1 MSAWP
6 FAALALLTVAAPA
19 RVRLVAQPAPAR
31 ATVGGVVR
39 APSGRPILGA
49 RVRLL
54 PAAGVGDTGVL
65 SDADGR
71 FTLPV
76 PAATPLQLEARA
88 LGYGERRV
96 PVAPVTSGTR
106 RTVAILLEPQVRLDA
121 VAITTSRERPLLNTL
136 NAATGAAVE
145 RAELERLPTDAR
157 DPLALLFNIPGVA
170 QSTGFFGDAPPLSI
184 NGQNSLYTPYLLDG
198 LDNTEGFLGGPRVEF
213 PLAGIARLDAL
224 VNSYSTEFGRSGNGV
239 INTQTLAGSNRTQWE
254 VVAVNRP
261 GQPLDARNKRPFNG
275 IPSVLDRQQDGFRRA
290 QFGGAVRGALRP
302 DRTFY
307 SVAAEYTD
315 ENEDRIGSTAL
326 APFLGTERRQKAK
339 LFARLDHGWSATQT
353 STLRLAGSVVD
364 RQGNGSGVIT
374 PEADI
379 TTRREGVL
387 AAVTHRSAFAGAR
400 GSNTLAVQ
408 LGTFKWYFPPTASD
422 FSRPQVTVI
431 TPDFRTQAVVGSSNF
446 VFDNRE
452 TQWQL
457 RDVIERQL
465 GTRHAL
471 RAGVDVV
478 TAGFKLAAAGTNPN
492 GAYTVF
498 NDGNIV
504 TPTGRTLGFADIP
517 AGVRVQSYTVDAQP
531 QQVNLRQTVYGA
543 FIEDR
548 WTPRA
553 DLTLIAGL
561 RWDYDDMTGRGESSA
576 DLNNLQPRL
585 SFNWQPT
592 AQQVVRGGVGAYSGK
607 LPYAIYSDAI
617 QLGPEGNAV
626 VSFAGTD
633 APAYLRGP
641 TPQQLQQSQAA
652 LPPREVFRTFAT
664 GLRSPMSWQAAL
676 GTQRQF
682 GRAWALSVDGVWVET
697 RDLPWSI
704 DLNPVS
710 RQIGPSDVTNRPCT
724 SATSCPAD
732 AFRAQAPTTTGYRR
746 LNSAASG
753 GSARYLAL
761 YTQARRQLTAGWA
774 IDANWTLSRAQ
785 TDAEDINFA
794 AINANCFRK
803 DRRDVVTG
811 QSCTSDEWA
820 DANNDRRH
828 KVTVR
833 SVHELLARR
842 LRLAV
847 IGDFQSGQ
855 PVNRVAGAASAAGV
869 SRFDLLGTGGVR
881 GSAFTGN
888 SDRFF
893 GVPRNGER
901 LPGFTTVN
909 LSAAYALPSR
919 LGDLELRGEVFNLL
933 NATNWSGFASGIGGG
948 GSRTQFGRPGD
959 PILLFSPGTPRQ
971 VQLTL
976 RWAR

>member
-1 MSAWP
+1 MRSR
-6 FAALALLTVAAPA
+6 LTVVATWLIGGLGTMAPL
-19 RVRLVAQPAPAR
+19 RAQSAR
-31 ATVGGVVR
+31 ATVTGVVR
-39 APSGRPILGA
+39 APGGRPIAGA
-49 RVRLL
+49 RVRQLQ
-54 PAAGVGDTGVL
+54 PATSDSGVL
-65 SDADGR
+65 TDTDGR
-71 FTLPV
+71 FTLAV
-76 PAATPLQLEARA
+76 SPALALTLEARA
-88 LGYGERRV
+88 LGFLPRSAAVGPLAAGARRDL
-96 PVAPVTSGTR
+96 
-106 RTVAILLEPQVRLDA
+106 AITLEPRVQLNA
-121 VAITTSRERPLLNTL
+121 VAVTTSRDRPLINTL
-136 NAATGAAVE
+136 DASTGAAVE

-213 PLAGIARLDAL
+213 PLAGIARLDAM
-224 VNSYSTEFGRSGNGV
+224 VNTYSTEFGRSGNGV
-239 INTQTLAGSNRTQWE
+239 INTQTLAGGNRTQWE
-254 VVAVNRP
+254 VVALNRP
-261 GQPLDARNKRPFNG
+261 GRPLDARNKLPFNG
-275 IPSVLDRQQDGFRRA
+275 IPAALERQQDGFTRS
-290 QFGGAVRGALRP
+290 QFGAAVRGALRP

-307 SVAAEYTD
+307 STALEYTD
-315 ENEDRIGSTAL
+315 ETEDRIGSTAL
-326 APFLGTERRQKAK
+326 APFLGTERRQKVKA
-339 LFARLDHGWSATQT
+339 FARLDHGWSSTQST
-353 STLRLAGSVVD
+353 TLRAAGSLVD
-364 RQGNGSGVIT
+364 RQGNGSGVVT

-379 TTRREGVL
+379 TTRREGIL
-387 AAVTHRSAFAGAR
+387 AALTHRSALRGATA
-400 GSNTLAVQ
+400 SNTASIQ

-422 FSRPQVTVI
+422 FSKPQVTVI

-452 TQWQL
+452 TQWQF
-457 RDVIERQL
+457 RDVVEAQL
-465 GTRHAL
+465 GSRHAL

-478 TAGFKLAAAGTNPN
+478 TAGFKLFAAGTNPN

-498 NDGNIV
+498 NDGNIQ

-517 AGVRVQSYTVDAQP
+517 ATARVQSYTIDAQP
-531 QQVNLRQTVYGA
+531 QQVDLRQTVYGA
-543 FIEDR
+543 FVEDR
-548 WTPRA
+548 WTPRS

-576 DLNNLQPRL
+576 DLDNLQPRL
-585 SFNWQPT
+585 SFNWQRST
-592 AQQVVRGGVGAYSGK
+592 SMVVRGGVGAYSGK

-617 QLGPEGNAV
+617 QLGPQGNAV
-626 VSFAGTD
+626 VSFAGSD

-641 TPQQLQQSQAA
+641 TPQQLRASQAA

-664 GLRSPMSWQAAL
+664 GLRSPMSYQSTL
-676 GTQRQF
+676 GTQVELARSW
-682 GRAWALSVDGVWVET
+682 GLSLDGVWVET

-710 RQIGPSDVTNRPCT
+710 RQIGAADVTNRPCT

-732 AFRAQAPTTTGYRR
+732 QFRALSPRTTGYRR

-753 GSARYLAL
+753 GTSRYLAL
-761 YTQARRQLTAGWA
+761 YSQLRKRLSSGWA

-803 DRRDVVTG
+803 DRRDVITG
-811 QSCTSDEWA
+811 AACTSDEWA

-833 SVHELLARR
+833 SVHELLDRR

-855 PVNRVAGAASAAGV
+855 PINRVAGVAGANGV

-909 LSAAYALPSR
+909 LSGAYALPTR
-919 LGDLELRGEVFNLL
+919 RGDLEVRAELFNLF

-959 PILLFSPGTPRQ
+959 PVLLFSPGTPRQ

>member
-1 MSAWP
+1 MHALGR
-6 FAALALLTVAAPA
+6 AAATAILIVVSTVRDA
-19 RVRLVAQPAPAR
+19 VAQPVAPE
-31 ATVGGVVR
+31 ATVAGVVR
-39 APSGRPILGA
+39 ATGGRPISGA
-49 RVRLL
+49 RVRLET
-54 PAAGVGDTGVL
+54 A
-65 SDADGR
+65 SDSGIVTDGDGR
-71 FTLPV
+71 FTLTV
-76 PAATPLQLEARA
+76 PAGRAISLETRA
-88 LGYGERRV
+88 LGFGARAIALPALGAGSRRV
-96 PVAPVTSGTR
+96 IAITLDPRVQLNTVAVTST
-106 RTVAILLEPQVRLDA
+106 
-121 VAITTSRERPLLNTL
+121 RERPLLNTL
-136 NAATGAAVE
+136 NASTGAAVE

-198 LDNTEGFLGGPRVEF
+198 LDNSEGFLGGPRVEF
-213 PLAGIARLDAL
+213 PLAGIARIDAL
-224 VNSYSTEFGRSGNGV
+224 VNTYSTEFGRSGNGV
-239 INTQTLAGSNRTQWE
+239 INTQSLAGTNTRQWE

-261 GQPLDARNKRPFNG
+261 GRPLDARNKLPFNG
-275 IPSVLDRQQDGFRRA
+275 IASQLERQQDGFQRS
-290 QFGGAVRGALRP
+290 QFGASLRGALRP

-326 APFLGTERRQKAK
+326 APFLGTERRQKVK
-339 LFARLDHGWSATQT
+339 LFSRLDHGWSPTQIT
-353 STLRLAGSVVD
+353 TLRAAASIVD
-364 RQGNGSGVIT
+364 RQGNGSGVVT

-379 TTRREGVL
+379 TTRREGIL
-387 AAVTHRSAFAGAR
+387 TALTHRSVLSNQRA
-400 GSNTLAVQ
+400 SNTASMQ

-452 TQWQL
+452 TQWQF
-457 RDVIERQL
+457 RDVFESQL
-465 GTRHAL
+465 SNTHVM
-471 RAGVDVV
+471 RAGVDVIS
-478 TAGFKLAAAGTNPN
+478 AGFKLFAAGTNPN

-498 NDGNIV
+498 NDGNIA
-504 TPTGRTLGFADIP
+504 TPVGRTLGFADIP
-517 AGVRVQSYTVDAQP
+517 ANVRVQSYTIDARP

-543 FIEDR
+543 FVEDR
-548 WTPRA
+548 WSPRA

-561 RWDYDDMTGRGESSA
+561 RWDYDDMTSRGESSA

-585 SFNWQPT
+585 SFNWQRS
-592 AQQVVRGGVGAYSGK
+592 ANLVVRGGIGSYSGK

-626 VSFAGTD
+626 VSYAGSD

-652 LPPREVFRTFAT
+652 LPPREVFRTFAD
-664 GLRSPMSWQAAL
+664 GLRSPISWQGTA
-676 GTQRQF
+676 GTQFQL
-682 GRAWALSVDGVWVET
+682 GRAWALSFDGVWVET

-710 RQIGPSDVTNRPCT
+710 RQIGPRDLANQPCT

-732 AFRAQAPTTTGYRR
+732 KDRAQQPTVTGYRR

-753 GSARYLAL
+753 GSARYVAL
-761 YTQARRQLTAGWA
+761 YSQARRQLTAGWA

-811 QSCTSDEWA
+811 ATCTSDEWA

-828 KVTVR
+828 KVTMR
-833 SVHELLARR
+833 SVHELLDRR
-842 LRLAV
+842 LRVAI

-855 PVNRVAGAASAAGV
+855 PINRVAGAASAAGV

-901 LPGFTTVN
+901 LPGFTTLN

-919 LGDLELRGEVFNLL
+919 FGDLEARGEVFNLF

-959 PILLFSPGTPRQ
+959 PVLLFSPGTPRQ

>member
-1 MSAWP
+1 MSAGRVVAVALLP
-6 FAALALLTVAAPA
+6 LALVA
-19 RVRLVAQPAPAR
+19 VRPVAGQSPAR

-39 APSGRPILGA
+39 ATGGRPLAGA
-49 RVRLL
+49 RVRVS
-54 PAAGVGDTGVL
+54 PAMAGLDSGVVT
-65 SDADGR
+65 DPDGR
-71 FTLPV
+71 FSLSVAAAV
-76 PAATPLQLEARA
+76 PLVVDVRA
-88 LGYGERRV
+88 LGFVDRS
-96 PVAPVTSGTR
+96 TTLS
-106 RTVAILLEPQVRLDA
+106 A
-121 VAITTSRERPLLNTL
+121 VAAGARREIAITLEGRVQLTAVAVTTSRERPLLNTL

-198 LDNTEGFLGGPRVEF
+198 LDNSEGFLGGPRVEF

-239 INTQTLAGSNRTQWE
+239 INTQTLAGSNRTHWE

-261 GQPLDARNKRPFNG
+261 GRPLDARNKLPFNG
-275 IPSVLDRQQDGFRRA
+275 IASQLERQQDGFQRA
-290 QFGGAVRGALRP
+290 QYGASLRGALRP

-326 APFLGTERRQKAK
+326 APFLGTERRQKIK
-339 LFARLDHGWSATQT
+339 LFSRLDHGWSPTQT
-353 STLRLAGSVVD
+353 TTLRAAASIVD

-379 TTRREGVL
+379 TTRREGIL
-387 AAVTHRSAFAGAR
+387 TALTHRSALRGAR
-400 GSNTLAVQ
+400 ASNTASVQ

-452 TQWQL
+452 TQWQF
-457 RDVIERQL
+457 RDVFESQL
-465 GTRHAL
+465 SNHHAL
-471 RAGVDVV
+471 RAGVDVI
-478 TAGFKLAAAGTNPN
+478 TAGFKLFAASTNPN

-498 NDGNIV
+498 NDGNIT
-504 TPTGRTLGFADIP
+504 TPAGRSFGFSDIP
-517 AGVRVQSYTVDAQP
+517 STARVQSYTIDARP

-543 FIEDR
+543 FVEDR
-548 WTPRA
+548 WTPRS

-561 RWDYDDMTGRGESSA
+561 RWDYDDMTGRGESTA
-576 DLNNLQPRL
+576 DLNNIQPRL
-585 SFNWQPT
+585 SFNWQRT
-592 AQQVVRGGVGAYSGK
+592 ANVVVRGGVGSYSGK

-617 QLGPEGNAV
+617 QLGPQGNAV
-626 VSFAGTD
+626 VSYVGAD

-652 LPPREVFRTFAT
+652 LPPRELFRTFAS
-664 GLRSPMSWQAAL
+664 GLRSPISWQSTL
-676 GTQRQF
+676 GTQFQL
-682 GRAWALSVDGVWVET
+682 GRSWGLSFDGVWVET

-710 RQIGPSDVTNRPCT
+710 RQITAADVSNRPCT

-732 AFRAQAPTTTGYRR
+732 ADRAQRPQQTGFRR

-753 GSARYLAL
+753 GTSRYLAL
-761 YTQARRQLTAGWA
+761 YSQARKQLSAGWA

-794 AINANCFRK
+794 AINANCFRR

-811 QSCTSDEWA
+811 ASCSSDEWG

-833 SVHELLARR
+833 SVHELFDRR

-855 PVNRVAGAASAAGV
+855 PINRVAGAASAAGV

-909 LSAAYALPSR
+909 LSGAYALPSR
-919 LGDLELRGEVFNLL
+919 LGDLEVRGELFNLF

-959 PILLFSPGTPRQ
+959 PVLLFSPGAPRQ

-976 RWAR
+976 RWVR

>member
-1 MSAWP
+1 MP
-6 FAALALLTVAAPA
+6 LIGRAAASALLVMISA
-19 RVRLVAQPAPAR
+19 LSDLSAQPSDQATVRGTVR
-31 ATVGGVVR
+31 ATG
-39 APSGRPILGA
+39 GRPISGA
-49 RVRLL
+49 RVRRE
-54 PAAGVGDTGVL
+54 AAPDSGVVTDG
-65 SDADGR
+65 DGR
-71 FTLPV
+71 FTLAV
-76 PAATPLQLEARA
+76 PSGVTIVLEARA
-88 LGYGERRV
+88 IGFTTRSTSVASLASGSRR
-96 PVAPVTSGTR
+96 
-106 RTVAILLEPQVRLDA
+106 D
-121 VAITTSRERPLLNTL
+121 VAITLDPRVQLNTIAVTSTRERPLLNTL
-136 NAATGAAVE
+136 NASTGAAVE

-198 LDNTEGFLGGPRVEF
+198 LDNSEGFLGGPRVEF
-213 PLAGIARLDAL
+213 PLAGIARIEAL
-224 VNSYSTEFGRSGNGV
+224 VNTYSTEFGRSGNGV
-239 INTQTLAGSNRTQWE
+239 INTQSLAGTNRRQWE

-261 GQPLDARNKRPFNG
+261 GRPLDARNKLPFNG
-275 IPSVLDRQQDGFRRA
+275 IPSQLARQQDGFQRS
-290 QFGGAVRGALRP
+290 QFGASLRGALRP

-326 APFLGTERRQKAK
+326 APFLGTERRQKLK
-339 LFARLDHGWSATQT
+339 LFTRLDHGWSPTQVT
-353 STLRLAGSVVD
+353 TLRAATSIVD

-379 TTRREGVL
+379 TTRREGIL
-387 AAVTHRSAFAGAR
+387 TALTHRSVLGGQRA
-400 GSNTLAVQ
+400 SNTVSAQ

-452 TQWQL
+452 TQWQF
-457 RDVIERQL
+457 RDVYEQQL
-465 GTRHAL
+465 TSTHAL
-471 RAGVDVV
+471 RAGVDVIS
-478 TAGFKLAAAGTNPN
+478 AGFKLFAAGTNPN

-498 NDGNIV
+498 NDGNIA
-504 TPTGRTLGFADIP
+504 TPTGRSLGIADIP
-517 AGVRVQSYTVDAQP
+517 ANVRVQSYTIDAQP

-543 FIEDR
+543 FVEDR
-548 WTPRA
+548 WSPRS

-561 RWDYDDMTGRGESSA
+561 RWDYDDMTGRGESTA

-585 SFNWQPT
+585 SFNWQRS
-592 AQQVVRGGVGAYSGK
+592 ANLVVRGGVGSYSGK
-607 LPYAIYSDAI
+607 LPYAIYSDAV
-617 QLGPEGNAV
+617 QLGPQGNAV
-626 VSFAGTD
+626 VSYAGSD

-652 LPPREVFRTFAT
+652 LPPREVFRTFAN
-664 GLRSPMSWQAAL
+664 GLRSPISWQGTL
-676 GTQRQF
+676 GTQFQL
-682 GRAWALSVDGVWVET
+682 GRAWALSFDGVLVET

-710 RQIGPSDVTNRPCT
+710 RQIGPRDIANLPCT

-732 AFRAQAPTTTGYRR
+732 ASRLQAPTTTGYRR

-753 GSARYLAL
+753 GSAQYVAL
-761 YTQARRQLTAGWA
+761 YSQVRRQLTAGWA

-811 QSCTSDEWA
+811 QTCSSDEWA

-828 KVTVR
+828 KVTLR
-833 SVHELLARR
+833 SVHELLDRR
-842 LRLAV
+842 LRIAL

-855 PVNRVAGAASAAGV
+855 PVNRVAGVASAAGV

-909 LSAAYALPSR
+909 ISSAYALPSR
-919 LGDLELRGEVFNLL
+919 FGDLEVRAELFNLF